1 MLEED
6 YSQPSSSDACKA
18 LSALNNSHSPIVSM
32 EISNMREEDRIAL
45 HGRILADFECITNRF
60 LSLNEHIIQSLNSR
74 NITPQKIAKLLSE
87 LSATLLDSCDSQ
99 ERVPLLK
106 PCLDS
111 ITTAKDVED
120 AFNKFH
126 PFQSFFDC
134 HLTRHIVMSNLCTPE
149 DKKKFEEYSTEF
161 DMYCKRRV
169 CECPEQTHFID
180 TKLEQPK
187 KFQLLETTID
197 VKNYTLGQLNEL
209 CGKVASAFSLERH
222 TLCLHSI
229 RDPNHLI
236 FQIPS
241 FIMEEV
247 FPLFQKRHEELKH
260 LLIHEIKCKAD
271 TLFTLTSQ
279 SSVYNLHG

>member
-1 MLEED
+1 
-6 YSQPSSSDACKA
+6 
-18 LSALNNSHSPIVSM
+18 
-32 EISNMREEDRIAL
+32 MREEDRIAL
-45 HGRILADFECITNRF
+45 HGRILADFDCITNRF
-60 LSLNEHIIQSLNSR
+60 LSLNKHVIQSLNSR
-74 NITPQKIAKLLSE
+74 NITPQEIAILLSE
-87 LSATLLDSCDSQ
+87 LTATMLDSCDST
-99 ERVPLLK
+99 EGRPLLK

-120 AFNKFH
+120 AFKKFN

-134 HLTRHIVMSNLCTPE
+134 HLTRHIVMSDLCTAE
-149 DKKKFEEYSTEF
+149 DNCKEKFTDYSIEL
-161 DMYCKRRV
+161 DMYRKRRV
-169 CECPEQTHFID
+169 CECPEQAHFID

-197 VKNYTLGQLNEL
+197 VKNYTLDQLDEL
-209 CGKVASAFSLERH
+209 CGKVASVLSLERH
-222 TLCLHSI
+222 TLCIHSI

-260 LLIHEIKCKAD
+260 LLIHEIKCKED

-279 SSVYNLHG
+279 SSVL